1 MTEEKLQVLHK
12 ITIIYDILLSVIVF
26 LISIRLRE
34 FIASDRDIDFISHI
48 ALLPLIVAIWVYFLS
63 YFGGYKKPMGAS
75 HVGYF
80 LAVVR
85 AVGSGFV
92 IVLALLFLLKM
103 KYISRAVLV
112 IFALLDIAAL
122 CAVRSCIL
130 WFFRRSVRTGGNV
143 LKLLVIGTGNRAR
156 MFAEI
161 LRGNT
166 EWGVHII
173 GHLDPDPSL
182 MGSRVLDASVIGG
195 IDDISDVLKNNVVD
209 EVVIAIPRNMISDV
223 EKIAFACEE
232 EGVRLRMMAD
242 VFDVHVARMK
252 LDNIGPIPL
261 LTLDPVAQQESKLI
275 VKRVMDLA
283 LMILAM
289 PFLLVILGV
298 IAIVIRLDSS
308 GPVFFIQQR
317 VGYRKRVFPMYKFRT
332 MLDGS
337 EKMQEQLEHLN
348 ETEGPIFKIAND
360 PRVTRVGVFL
370 RKTSLD
376 ELPQIINVFKGEMS
390 LVGPRPMSLRDVN
403 LFDKGIQRKRFSVK
417 PGLTCLWQISGRSQ
431 LPFTRWLELDLE
443 YIEQWSIGLDIKI
456 LLKTVPAILKGTG
469 AY

>member
-1 MTEEKLQVLHK
+1 MSEEKSQILHQ
-12 ITIIYDILLSVIVF
+12 ITIIYDILLTGIVF

-75 HVGYF
+75 HVDYF
-80 LAVVR
+80 LAVVW

-130 WFFRRSVRTGGNV
+130 WFFRRSVRKGGNV
-143 LKLLVIGTGNRAR
+143 LKFLVIGTGNRAR

-161 LRGNT
+161 LRKNT

-173 GHLDPDPSL
+173 GHLDPDPGL
-182 MGSRVLDASVIGG
+182 AGSRVQGASVIGG

-223 EKIAFACEE
+223 EKIASACEE
-232 EGVRLRMMAD
+232 EGVRLRLMAD

-275 VKRVMDLA
+275 VKRVLDLA
-283 LMILAM
+283 LIILAM
-289 PFLLVILGV
+289 PFLLMILGV
-298 IAIVIRLDSS
+298 IAIVIRLDSQ

-332 MLDGS
+332 MVDGS
-337 EKMQEQLEHLN
+337 EKMQEQLDYLN
-348 ETEGPIFKIAND
+348 EAEGPIFKIAND
-360 PRVTRVGVFL
+360 PRVTRVGAFL